1 MAEKTQSKQ
10 EKLEREY
17 IIPLRRRWMNVPQ
30 YERTSKAIKTIKIF
44 IAKHMKVQDRD
55 VSKVKLD
62 VYFNNELWFKGRANP
77 PNKIKV
83 KATKEGD
90 IVKVDFVQIPDYVKF
105 LKARHEKRH
114 KPSDKKETSKAVK
127 EEKKAEKTEDE
138 KKAEK
143 EKETAVAESSA
154 KQAKMESKV
163 QKHITKP
170 EKAQHP
176 QRMALQK

>member
-1 MAEKTQSKQ
+1 MAEPKTP
-10 EKLEREY
+10 KLEREY
-17 IIPLRRRWMNVPQ
+17 IIPLRRHWINMPQ
-30 YERTSKAIKTIKIF
+30 YERTGRAVKTIKKF
-44 IAKHMKVQDRD
+44 IAKHMKVPERD
-55 VSKVKLD
+55 VDKVKLD

-77 PNKIKV
+77 PSKIKV

-90 IVKVDFVQIPDYVKF
+90 IVKVDFVETPDYVKF
-105 LKARHEKRH
+105 LKAKHANIHTE
-114 KPSDKKETSKAVK
+114 STKKETP
-127 EEKKAEKTEDE
+127 KAEKKEEQTADE

-163 QKHITKP
+163 QKHVNKP